1 MTSSLLL
8 LLLLQLLSNHD
19 AACLPT
25 AAERPSRSSRV
36 AIVGAGPAGMH
47 MAYLLRSL
55 GFKNLLV
62 LESSGRVGGRSVT
75 LKVSEADPLP
85 HELGTCYVSSDYRD
99 LRRMA
104 QGIGYDLDE
113 ATLPAAV
120 IRESSEPSA
129 RQMDLEQFVFGRVR
143 RLDPTLRPN
152 ASDEEVK
159 QHILQASQRYIRLRS
174 KLYPAQQPDF
184 LEFPLAQPSSEAL
197 AKLNCSA
204 LSYLEKN
211 GLLALEP
218 YFLFGMTAM
227 GYGSPSDTSALY
239 GLMWMSEAYLTD
251 LLVPRKESRLGM
263 LRKGFQTF
271 WESARDRLQ
280 LAGGVQFR
288 MNSRVVGVSRSGG
301 GGGRPIKIRLL
312 DNSMETVDW
321 LVWTPSAQAVT
332 GGLLDD
338 LTPAEKDVFSRLK
351 SRKFLTKLVRF
362 SGQPEV
368 AAHPVAYYLDQLDTE
383 NPSLDRLLAIRNSEL
398 ALNSPDFNRSPET
411 PASSTIVAYYLSGY
425 SNSEG
430 SSSDL
435 QTAPEA
441 HDPLASGDTLA
452 SITFNYMPRYTIP
465 EIADGV
471 LWRILDQV
479 QGFRRTW
486 FTGHSVSFDSVKSVM
501 KYNKM
506 LLLMAFPELENR
518 LKEI

>member
-351 SRKFLTKLVRF
+351 SR
-362 SGQPEV
+362 
-368 AAHPVAYYLDQLDTE
+368 